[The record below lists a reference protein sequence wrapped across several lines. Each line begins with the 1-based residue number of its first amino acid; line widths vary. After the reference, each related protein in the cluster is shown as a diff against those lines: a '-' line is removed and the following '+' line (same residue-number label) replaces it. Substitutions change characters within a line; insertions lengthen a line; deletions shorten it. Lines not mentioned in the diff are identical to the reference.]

1 MTEFWTTIL
10 EFAQTTTLRVGKQLM
25 QDFGRVQASQKADGS
40 LVTQADQWADLEIRD
55 AIASTFSGYG
65 ILSEEGNKIFPGTEW
80 CWVIDPLDGTTNFT
94 RGIPIWSIS
103 LGLLYQGTPVFGYV
117 YVPPLNEAFHGFWEG
132 SSGLAAPSGAFR
144 NHPSGSQSLQ
154 AGEPFRQSPTEGN
167 PPAALP
173 HQRAAHHPI
182 HTSHDAPSN
191 NHFFNICSRSTS
203 VIQPGFPCKFRMLG
217 VASYNFLTVAT
228 GAVLGSVE
236 ATPKVWDL
244 AAAWVIVQA
253 AGGTWSSLKSEP
265 FPLLPGEDYSDR
277 SFPSLVVSH
286 SKLVPVFAPFVEKV
300 RI

>member
-25 QDFGRVQASQKADGS
+25 QDFGQVQALQKADGS
-40 LVTQADQWADLEIRD
+40 LVTQADQWADQEIRD

-117 YVPPLNEAFHGFWEG
+117 YVPPVNETFHGFWEG

-154 AGEPFRQSPTEGN
+154 AGEPV
-167 PPAALP
+167 
-173 HQRAAHHPI
+173 QRAAHHPI
-182 HTSHDAPSN
+182 HTSNDAPSN

-203 VIQPGFPCKFRMLG
+203 VIQPGFKCKFRMLG

-265 FPLLPGEDYSDR
+265 FPLSPGEDYSDR
-277 SFPSLVVSH
+277 SFPSLVLSR
-286 SKLVPVFAPFVEKV
+286 SELIPVFTPFLEKV